1 MSVHLTFSPGC
12 KAFMFE
18 PSAISTSTQH
28 SLLKQQVSNDPPA
41 HIFKKQW
48 LKLNPACS
56 QAPNLGNFDS
66 FVVSEEAMNDDYD
79 SSPPKDDSV
88 LCDKESLVDDNVH

>member
-1 MSVHLTFSPGC
+1 
-12 KAFMFE
+12 MFE
-18 PSAISTSTQH
+18 PSAISTFPHYS
-28 SLLKQQVSNDPPA
+28 SSKQQVSNDPPA
-41 HIFKKQW
+41 HIFKKQR